1 MKEKGFS
8 KHRKQ
13 GETAEQH
20 EERMRLEETLENIK
34 HKLIVISGKGGVGKS
49 TVAVNLA
56 TGLARKGH
64 TVGLLDVDIHGPNVA
79 KMLGLEGERTKPA
92 RPNRV
97 LPVSASDNLK
107 VISIAFFLEKAS
119 DAVIWRGPLKMKM
132 IKQFLSDVEWGKL
145 DYLVVDSPPG
155 TGDEP
160 LSVGQLIPNLDGAII
175 VTTPQEVA
183 ILDARKCVTFARQL
197 GIPVTGIIENMSGLI
212 CPHCGREIN
221 VFKKGGAEKAA
232 RELDL
237 PFLGSIPL
245 EPLLV
250 TSGDEGRPFIE
261 AYKNTETARSINAII
276 EKIEKAIAKEKR

>member
-1 MKEKGFS
+1 MK
-8 KHRKQ
+8 
-13 GETAEQH
+13 
-20 EERMRLEETLENIK
+20 I
-34 HKLIVISGKGGVGKS
+34 
-49 TVAVNLA
+49 
-56 TGLARKGH
+56 
-64 TVGLLDVDIHGPNVA
+64 
-79 KMLGLEGERTKPA
+79 
-92 RPNRV
+92 
-97 LPVSASDNLK
+97 
-107 VISIAFFLEKAS
+107 
-119 DAVIWRGPLKMKM
+119 
-132 IKQFLSDVEWGKL
+132 IKQFLSDVEWGQL

-160 LSVGQLIPNLDGAII
+160 LSVGQLIPNLDGAVI

-183 ILDARKCVTFARQL
+183 VLDARKCATFARQL

-261 AYKNTETARSINAII
+261 AHEDTKAARSINAII
-276 EKIEKAIAKEKR
+276 DKIEKAIAEEKK